1 MYRQRVSPKASRPTG
16 GSRGIRLL
24 LALVMIG
31 ISLFSF
37 YSSKEVNTVTGEEQY
52 ITINKEQEIAIGL
65 QSAPELAQ
73 QFGGLYPDQ
82 ELQDYIDDI
91 GYHLVENSFANN
103 GNYPFEFH
111 LLDDDQTINAFALPG
126 GQVFMT
132 TALYDRLE
140 TEDQV
145 AGVIAHE
152 IMHVIGRHGAQ
163 RIAKQ
168 ELSQGLT
175 GAVVMASYDPNNPN
189 RQTSAQVALMIA
201 NLVNMK
207 YGREDEI
214 ESDVLGVCILYQAGY
229 DPSEMIGVMEILD
242 EASSGGRPPE
252 FFSSHPSPDN
262 RIGNIE
268 NALQNL
274 DDCP

>member
-1 MYRQRVSPKASRPTG
+1 MYRQRLSPKASRPTG
-16 GSRGIRLL
+16 SSRGIRFL
-24 LALVMIG
+24 LALVMVG

-37 YSSKEVNTVTGEEQY
+37 YSSKEVNSVTGEEQY

-73 QFGGLYPDQ
+73 QYGGLYPDQ
-82 ELQDYIDDI
+82 ELQDYIDAI
-91 GYHLVENSFANN
+91 GFHLLENSFAAN

-111 LLDDDQTINAFALPG
+111 LLHDEQTINAFALPG

-145 AGVIAHE
+145 AGVISHE

-189 RQTSAQVALMIA
+189 SQTSAQVAMMIA

-214 ESDVLGVCILYQAGY
+214 ESDVFGVCILYQSGY
-229 DPSEMIGVMEILD
+229 DPAEMIRVMEILD

-274 DDCP
+274 DACP